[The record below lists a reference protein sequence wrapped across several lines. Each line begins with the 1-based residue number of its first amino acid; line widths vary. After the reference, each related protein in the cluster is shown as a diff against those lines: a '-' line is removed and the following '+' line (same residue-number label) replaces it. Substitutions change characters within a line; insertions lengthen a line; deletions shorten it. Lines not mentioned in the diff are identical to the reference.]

1 MARGHGSRGRAA
13 AGPGEG
19 SAKQGGG
26 SQAPPSAA
34 GTSVLLVDG
43 HGLFREA
50 LCAVLEGA
58 HGLRVV
64 AEAGRLSEALA
75 AVARARPE
83 VVVTDFRLPE
93 AEDGAVVAELSR
105 LRPGVPVVVLTAV
118 PPAQCLHAALQTGA
132 QGFVMKDAAAY
143 LLAKAIAAVRAGEI
157 WVQREAFA
165 QQVQHL
171 RGQAARMAAGSASL
185 SSRELQVLR
194 LLAGGA
200 SSGEI
205 ARDLSITPSTV
216 RVHLLH
222 VLEKLGATSR
232 VAAVRQAIRLRLV
245 DP

>member
-1 MARGHGSRGRAA
+1 MARGQRSRGGAA
-13 AGPGEG
+13 AGSGEG
-19 SAKQGGG
+19 SATQGGG
-26 SQAPPSAA
+26 SQAPPPAV
-34 GTSVLLVDG
+34 GTTVLLVDG
-43 HGLFREA
+43 YGLFREA

-64 AEAGRLSEALA
+64 AEASRLAEALA
-75 AVARARPE
+75 AVARARPA

-93 AEDGAVVAELSR
+93 EEDGAVVAEMCR
-105 LRPGVPVVVLTAV
+105 LYPTLPVVVLTAV

-143 LLAKAIAAVRAGEI
+143 LLAKAIAAVRAGQI

-165 QQVQHL
+165 QEVQHL
-171 RGQAARMAAGSASL
+171 RGQAARMTTGSASL

-200 SSGEI
+200 SSSEI
-205 ARDLSITPSTV
+205 ARGLAITPSTV